1 MRTADRT
8 SSQESQKN
16 MSPQPARV
24 ALVGLG
30 PIGIE
35 VGKALSGRDGIQLL
49 GAADPAPEKAGKP
62 LSGLLDGAFPGVAV
76 TSSAGALYAASA
88 SSRGRSDVVVLCTGS
103 RLHSVMSQIEEAI
116 AAGFHIVSTC
126 EELSYPELHHSRLAR
141 QIDARAREKN
151 VAVLG
156 TGVNPGLVMD
166 RLVLA
171 VASACVRVDSVRVTR
186 VVDAAKRRGPLRA
199 KVGAGLSRQ
208 EFDAGVAS
216 KKLGHVGLSESA
228 AIIALGLGLPIDEIT
243 ETINPVLAEA
253 ETDGVAKGA
262 VLGLH
267 QVAIVQA
274 GDEARV
280 LLDLTM
286 AVGAANPGDRIDVEG
301 DPPVHLAV
309 AGGFHGDR
317 STIGCVV
324 NAIPFIV
331 AAPPGLQTVA
341 TLPLFGLR
349 PLP

>member
-1 MRTADRT
+1 MA
-8 SSQESQKN
+8 SES
-16 MSPQPARV
+16 ARV
-24 ALVGLG
+24 ALIGLG

-35 VGKALSGRDGIQLL
+35 VGKALAGREEITLL
-49 GAADPAPEKAGKP
+49 GAADPAPEKAGAP
-62 LSGLLDGAFPGVAV
+62 LASLLDGAFAGVTV
-76 TSSAGALYAASA
+76 TGSAGALYGASA
-88 SSRGRSDVVVLCTGS
+88 SSRGKRDVVVLCTGS
-103 RLHSVMSQIEEAI
+103 RLHAVIPQIEEAI
-116 AAGFHIVSTC
+116 GAGFHIVSTC
-126 EELSYPELHHSRLAR
+126 EELAYPDLRHAKLAHR
-141 QIDARAREKN
+141 IDALAREKG

-171 VASACVRVDSVRVTR
+171 VASACVRVDAVRVTR

-199 KVGAGLSRQ
+199 KVGAGLTRQ

-228 AIIALGLGLPIDEIT
+228 AIIALGLGLPIHEIT
-243 ETINPVLAEA
+243 ETIKPVLADR
-253 ETDGVAKGA
+253 ETDGVAAGN

-274 GDEARV
+274 GDEV
-280 LLDLTM
+280 KVVLDLTM
-286 AVGAANPGDRIDVEG
+286 AVGAENPGDRIDVEG
-301 DPPVHLAV
+301 DPPIHVAV